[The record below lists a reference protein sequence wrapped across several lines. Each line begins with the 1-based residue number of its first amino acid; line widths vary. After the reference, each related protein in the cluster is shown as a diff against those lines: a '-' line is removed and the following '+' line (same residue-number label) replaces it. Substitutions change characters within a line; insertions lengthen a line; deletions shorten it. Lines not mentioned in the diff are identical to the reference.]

1 MTVANFNTIMDHV
14 FREEGGFADHP
25 ADPGGATNMG
35 ITHITLAEYRGKP
48 VTKADVRNLTRA
60 EAREIYRRRYW
71 NVIRGDDLP
80 SGIDLV
86 MMDGSVNSGVGRGP
100 KWVQAALGVTQD
112 GKVGPATIAAANK
125 ANAAVVINAACEARM
140 KFLRGLKTF
149 PTFGKG
155 WTTRV
160 ERVRKEALA
169 LANAPYLAQ
178 PKPIVLEP
186 IGHLGPKEPIIV
198 HDAEPIRTEAA
209 KAPVG
214 VAWGVGGVVLVG
226 VVYFILKQMG
236 IAP

>member
-1 MTVANFNTIMDHV
+1 MTAVNFNTIMDHV
-14 FREEGGFADHP
+14 FREEGGYVDHP

-60 EAREIYRRRYW
+60 EAREIYRKRYW

-100 KWVQAALGVTQD
+100 KWVQAALGVVQD
-112 GKVGPATIAAANK
+112 GKVGPATIAAAK
-125 ANAAVVINAACEARM
+125 RANAAVVINAACEARM

-149 PTFGKG
+149 NTFGRG
-155 WTTRV
+155 WTARV

-186 IGHLGPKEPIIV
+186 TPHLGPKEAIIV
-198 HDAEPIRTEAA
+198 HDAEPITTETG
-209 KAPVG
+209 KTPIG
-214 VAWGVGGVVLVG
+214 VAWAVGGVVLAG